1 MHKHLKEL
9 LKEVKQDHSPTLAV
23 AAGQD
28 EETIQAVNRA
38 RKENVCKVT
47 LIGNKDTIQQVSEKN
62 NIDLDSFTIVDQK
75 DTTQAVEDAVKL
87 VKEGKADFIMK
98 GLVKTSTYMKKILD
112 RQNGLLSREG
122 LLTHVAVMEI
132 PSYPKLLLISDAAVI
147 PKPTMEQKLKIIEYA
162 TEIAGALGNKKPK
175 VALISAVETI
185 SIKVKSTVDAAV
197 ITAMNKREQIKGGI
211 IDGPLALDVALSKE
225 HCRIKG
231 LQSPV
236 DGEADILIFPNIETA
251 NTFYKSTV
259 LLADAT
265 AAAVVA
271 GTTAPVIL
279 PSRADDDDTKFY
291 SIVLASSLASKKIY
305 HS

>member
-1 MHKHLKEL
+1 MYKHLKDL
-9 LKEVKQDHSPTLAV
+9 LKEVKQNFSPTLAV

-28 EETIQAVNRA
+28 EETIQAVYRA
-38 RKENVCKVT
+38 REENVCKVT
-47 LIGNKDTIQQVSEKN
+47 LVGNKDEIQKVSQKN
-62 NIDLDSFTIVDQK
+62 SIDLSSFTIIDQK
-75 DTTQAVEDAVKL
+75 DTTQAVEEAVKL
-87 VKEGKADFIMK
+87 VREGKADFIMK

-112 RQNGLLSREG
+112 RNYGLLSREG

-132 PSYPKLLLISDAAVI
+132 PSYSKLLLISDAAVI
-147 PKPTMEQKLKIIEYA
+147 PKPTMEQKLKIIQYA
-162 TEIAGALGNKKPK
+162 TEIAYALGNKKPK

-197 ITAMNKREQIKGGI
+197 ITAMNRREQIKNVI

-231 LQSPV
+231 LDSPV
-236 DGEADILIFPNIETA
+236 NGEADILIFPNIETA

-259 LLADAT
+259 LLAKAT
-265 AAAVVA
+265 AAAVVV

-291 SIVLASSLASKKIY
+291 SIVLATRLANQKIY

>member
-1 MHKHLKEL
+1 MHIHLKEL

-38 RKENVCKVT
+38 RKENVCNVT
-47 LIGNKDTIQQVSEKN
+47 LIGNEDIIQQISQKN
-62 NIDLDSFTIVDQK
+62 GIDLNSFTIIDQK
-75 DTTQAVEDAVKL
+75 DPTQAVEDTVKL
-87 VKEGKADFIMK
+87 VRENKADFIMK

-112 RQNGLLSREG
+112 RNYGLLSKDG

-147 PKPTMEQKLKIIEYA
+147 PKPTMEQKLRMIEYA

-197 ITAMNKREQIKGGI
+197 ITAMNKREQVKGGI

-231 LQSPV
+231 LESSV
-236 DGEADILIFPNIETA
+236 NGEADILIFPNIETA

-259 LLADAT
+259 LLANAT

-291 SIVLASSLASKKIY
+291 SIVLASSLAIKKIY
-305 HS
+305 HK